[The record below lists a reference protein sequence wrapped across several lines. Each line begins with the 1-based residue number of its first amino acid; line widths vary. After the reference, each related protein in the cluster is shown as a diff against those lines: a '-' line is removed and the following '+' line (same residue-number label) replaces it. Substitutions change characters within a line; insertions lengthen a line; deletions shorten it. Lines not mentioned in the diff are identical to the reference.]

1 MKVLFIDKK
10 DIELKVEYKSLKVI
24 EQKIPLRLI
33 DTIVISSV
41 CSLDSRD
48 ILKMTKEEIS
58 ILLISTRGDDVAII
72 YSAKSKNAELKMEQY
87 LAQKNSLTIAKYF
100 ITQKVKKHTQH
111 LLNHKIELN
120 SEKVLL
126 DIERARSTQRLLG
139 LEGSF
144 SNRYFRQYFKLFP
157 KKLHL
162 GKRSKQPPL
171 DPVNAMLSFFYMVT
185 YNLISV
191 KLISYGFEP
200 SIGFMHQA
208 FRSHNALSSD
218 FMELFRADI
227 NAFVFRL
234 FDEKKLT
241 SSDFT
246 KKGGVYLKYEARRKI
261 WGYFKPF
268 NQKLQKELDKEISIF
283 RKIIKEKI

>member
-1 MKVLFIDKK
+1 MKVVFIDKK
-10 DIELKVEYKSLKVI
+10 GVELKVEYKSLKVN

-33 DTIVISSV
+33 DTIVISSA

-48 ILKMTKEEIS
+48 VLKLTKEEIS
-58 ILLISTRGDDVAII
+58 ILLVSARGDDVAIA

-87 LAQKNSLTIAKYF
+87 LAQENSLTIAKYF
-100 ITQKVKKHTQH
+100 ISQKVERHTQH
-111 LLNHKIELN
+111 LSNHNIELN
-120 SEKVLL
+120 SSKLL
-126 DIERARSTQRLLG
+126 SDIERARSTQRLLG

-144 SNRYFRQYFKLFP
+144 SSRYFRQYFKLFP

-171 DPVNAMLSFFYMVT
+171 DPVNAMLSFFYMMT

-191 KLISYGFEP
+191 KLLSYGFEP
-200 SIGFMHQA
+200 SIGFMHQP
-208 FRSHNALSSD
+208 FRSHNALASD

-241 SSDFT
+241 ASDFT

-268 NQKLQKELDKEISIF
+268 NQKLQKELEKEISIV
-283 RKIIKEKI
+283 REMIKEQR